1 MENTLYAWL
10 NGGHC
15 SSHKCYKSRC
25 QNLGGGVKQTDIC
38 HALPSNCDLNF
49 VFNAFIIRV
58 AEFFADRSSEPTSVE
73 LRYPTS

>member
-1 MENTLYAWL
+1 MKAIVQVINATSPDVRIW
-10 NGGHC
+10 
-15 SSHKCYKSRC
+15 
-25 QNLGGGVKQTDIC
+25 GGGVKQTDIC

-58 AEFFADRSSEPTSVE
+58 AEFFADGSSEPTSVE

>member
-1 MENTLYAWL
+1 MSEF
-10 NGGHC
+10 G
-15 SSHKCYKSRC
+15 
-25 QNLGGGVKQTDIC
+25 GGGVKQTDIC

>member
-1 MENTLYAWL
+1 MKAIVQVINATCPDVRIW
-10 NGGHC
+10 G
-15 SSHKCYKSRC
+15 
-25 QNLGGGVKQTDIC
+25 GGGVKQTDIC

-58 AEFFADRSSEPTSVE
+58 AEFFADGSSEPTSVE